1 MPNDPNELF
10 AIVPVEGTKSP
21 SDAIIVG
28 NMSAVMECL
37 PQTVARQEAE
47 GRLARQEEDAAEVT
61 RQQQEVRACAAQ
73 ILGEGLTRLG
83 ERLDQ
88 FETRKAEHAAKL
100 QRDTE
105 EAEYQAVE
113 DEISRLPDPDNPD
126 VHSALQA
133 GDDGELTT
141 KPPVD
146 TERHNPA
153 HLEDAGEGDL
163 PNELERGAPPPIG
176 PFGAPPPRQPEFRSP
191 AAISLN
197 QE

>member
-1 MPNDPNELF
+1 MPNPNELF

-21 SDAIIVG
+21 PEAIVVG
-28 NMSAVMECL
+28 NMSAVMECI
-37 PQTVARQEAE
+37 PQSVAREEAE
-47 GRLARQEEDAAEVT
+47 GRLAQAKRDAAET
-61 RQQQEVRACAAQ
+61 ERQQQEVRACAAQ
-73 ILGEGLTRLG
+73 ILGEGLTRLS

-88 FETRKAEHAAKL
+88 FETRKATLAEQAKRDAA
-100 QRDTE
+100 

-113 DEISRLPDPDNPD
+113 DEINRLPDPDNPD

-133 GDDGELTT
+133 GDDGDLTI

-176 PFGAPPPRQPEFRSP
+176 PFGAPPPRQPKFRSP

>member
-1 MPNDPNELF
+1 MPNPNELF

-21 SDAIIVG
+21 PDAIVVG
-28 NMSAVMECL
+28 NMSAVMECI
-37 PQTVARQEAE
+37 PQSVARQEAE
-47 GRLARQEEDAAEVT
+47 GRLAEAKRDAAET
-61 RQQQEVRACAAQ
+61 ERQQQEVRSCAAQ
-73 ILGEGLTRLG
+73 ILGEGLTRLS

-88 FETRKAEHAAKL
+88 FETRRAALAEQAK
-100 QRDTE
+100 RDAE
-105 EAEYQAVE
+105 AAEYQAVE
-113 DEISRLPDPDNPD
+113 DEMNRMPDPDNPD
-126 VHSALQA
+126 VHAALQA
-133 GDDGELTT
+133 GDDGELTA